1 MDGCLICGQKHYGS
15 CNPNHPEHHPLS
27 AEQWEERQQYS
38 RRLAAEALADP
49 EAFADPTPAEAE
61 DRAREW
67 AGLPPTPEA
76 IRRHLAAPD
85 PDLDPP
91 RRYDL
96 ETPGP
101 TEAAGGSFQQFHSKS
116 DAEREARAQPAPAAT
131 LSPAPLDGVGPDEE
145 RSAADRERP
154 MDKETLDTILA
165 QHQTWVATKGQDGRQ
180 ADLQGADLRGVD
192 LQGLD
197 LSGADLQRANLTGAN
212 LTDTKLRAALLSEA
226 SLERASL
233 VRADLTMAN
242 VQGANLTGA
251 NLQDSSNLQSVTLEP
266 DELVGA
272 DFQKANLEGANLTG
286 AFLPAAQ
293 LQEANLKDA
302 DFRTAQL
309 QEANLRGAVAHG
321 ADFREADMW
330 RANLQDVDLRRSNLA
345 HATLEGANLN
355 GAELAGADFHK
366 ANVLDANLPPRP
378 LDPATAEFSPSSS
391 RWETIKATAGEWVGR
406 VSARLSPG
414 RTDEIEPPAPRRYDL
429 ETPGPTEAAAGSFQ
443 VVSTP
448 AEAERALAR
457 LAAEQEYRIDP
468 PAPQEITRRI
478 LTREGAATP
487 GDTIEAARG
496 WWVTVTEVEPAR
508 TPPENQREIR
518 VYGSRGA
525 ADERWQDAICR
536 PATLP
541 EIVAAQRAERE
552 QSAPD
557 LETPGP
563 TEAAAGSFQQF
574 HSKSEAVRAARL
586 LPPSQDYYLDRVHDA
601 NGPTDSY
608 VMTTFPAPATIAHD
622 PSVEKKI
629 DALEDP
635 AERAKARKLL
645 EVIRSEVADQ
655 ERPRERERERSQ
667 DLELER

>member
-1 MDGCLICGQKHYGS
+1 MDGCIVCGVQHIGS
-15 CNPNHPEHHPLS
+15 CNPQHPDHRPLS
-27 AEQWEERQQYS
+27 AEQW
-38 RRLAAEALADP
+38 
-49 EAFADPTPAEAE
+49 
-61 DRAREW
+61 
-67 AGLPPTPEA
+67 
-76 IRRHLAAPD
+76 
-85 PDLDPP
+85 
-91 RRYDL
+91 
-96 ETPGP
+96 
-101 TEAAGGSFQQFHSKS
+101 
-116 DAEREARAQPAPAAT
+116 AEREARAQSAQAAT

-251 NLQDSSNLQSVTLEP
+251 NLQDSSNLQSVTLEAA
-266 DELVGA
+266 DAVGA
-272 DFQKANLEGANLTG
+272 DFQKANLEGANLTR
-286 AFLPAAQ
+286 AFLPAAH

-309 QEANLRGAVAHG
+309 QEANLQGAVAEG

-330 RANLQDVDLRRSNLA
+330 RANLQDVDLRRANLA

-355 GAELAGADFHK
+355 GAEVAGADFHK
-366 ANVLDANLPPRP
+366 ANVLDANLDPRHR
-378 LDPATAEFSPSSS
+378 DPATAEFSPSSS

-429 ETPGPTEAAAGSFQ
+429 ETPGPTEAA
-443 VVSTP
+443 P
-448 AEAERALAR
+448 
-457 LAAEQEYRIDP
+457 
-468 PAPQEITRRI
+468 
-478 LTREGAATP
+478 
-487 GDTIEAARG
+487 
-496 WWVTVTEVEPAR
+496 
-508 TPPENQREIR
+508 
-518 VYGSRGA
+518 
-525 ADERWQDAICR
+525 
-536 PATLP
+536 
-541 EIVAAQRAERE
+541 
-552 QSAPD
+552 
-557 LETPGP
+557 
-563 TEAAAGSFQQF
+563 GSFQQF

-635 AERAKARKLL
+635 AERAKAQKLL